1 MYSKDGYRKDIDG
14 LRAVAVVAVIVN
26 HFYAA
31 LLPSG
36 FLGVDVFFVIS
47 GYVITQSLVSGCHS
61 SWSGYLL
68 GFYSKRIRRLLP
80 ALVACVAVS
89 VIASFFIFGS
99 VRREILG
106 TGAASLLGL
115 SNVYLYYVASD
126 YFSLDAVLNPFTHT
140 WSLGVEEQFY
150 LVYPVLLVFCG
161 LVFSSRDQGDLRVIA
176 ILGGLS
182 LASFV
187 LYIWSYSYSPV
198 ASFYLMP
205 MRFWELSL
213 GGIIFLFRWRLVFLR
228 DKKWAASI
236 ALLGLCAVF
245 VLPQQH
251 RVYSTILAVLLAGM
265 LIASASPGVTGRVLS
280 SRLFVY
286 IGALSYSL
294 YLWHWNTLVLGRYA
308 LGDSYQALTIL
319 LFLAFCISVFS
330 YHCIERPL
338 RYASYWQGTF
348 RPFAAS
354 FLLVLPLACFVFWRA
369 PSLDFS
375 NYSLP
380 SFLGIHQAPSWA
392 GKVPCHGK
400 NFIDTRSVFF
410 ETCLLPERTPEKPH
424 TVFLLGDS
432 HAAQLTFMLDSVLQG
447 LPFSARFAN
456 TESDLDFPKGSILG
470 VNENPNLEYVLGHA
484 REGDILML
492 AMHRGRL
499 NEERDAHL
507 DPLLPVHSNHL
518 SRSFESVLSNYVK
531 RFSELGVKVV
541 LIRDT
546 PLMRKISSS
555 EACNLQLQLWG
566 ASICSVSMSQD
577 MHTRTRIDR
586 IYDRLLYYPNV
597 YSWDPLVEMYSGGKY
612 MDVVDEYGEY
622 VMMDAHHI
630 TQYQSESLAGS
641 FSQFLVEVLKGE

>member
-26 HFYAA
+26 HFSAT

-61 SWSGYLL
+61 NWSGYLL

-99 VRREILG
+99 VRHEILG

-126 YFSLDAVLNPFTHT
+126 YFSLDAILNPFTHT

-150 LVYPVLLVFCG
+150 LVYPVLLILCG
-161 LVFSSRDQGDLRVIA
+161 LVFSNRDRGDLRVIA

-182 LASFV
+182 VVSFV
-187 LYIWSYSYSPV
+187 LYVWSYIYSPV

-213 GGIIFLFRWRLVFLR
+213 GGIIFLFRWRFLFLR

-236 ALLGLCAVF
+236 ALLGLCATF
-245 VLPQQH
+245 ILPQQH
-251 RVYSTILAVLLAGM
+251 RIYSTTLAVFLAGI
-265 LIASASPGVTGRVLS
+265 LIASASPGVAGRVLS

-319 LFLAFCISVFS
+319 LFLAFCISIFS

-338 RYASYWQGTF
+338 RYVSYWQGTF

-400 NFIDTRSVFF
+400 SFIDTRSVFF

-432 HAAQLTFMLDSVLQG
+432 HAAQLTFMLDSALQG

-470 VNENPNLEYVLGHA
+470 VNENPNLEYVLEHA

-499 NEERDAHL
+499 NEERDVHL

-566 ASICSVSMSQD
+566 VSICSVSMSQD

-597 YSWDPLVEMYSGGKY
+597 YSWDPLVEMYSNRKY

-622 VMMDAHHI
+622 IMMDAHHI
-630 TQYQSESLAGS
+630 TQYQSEGLAES